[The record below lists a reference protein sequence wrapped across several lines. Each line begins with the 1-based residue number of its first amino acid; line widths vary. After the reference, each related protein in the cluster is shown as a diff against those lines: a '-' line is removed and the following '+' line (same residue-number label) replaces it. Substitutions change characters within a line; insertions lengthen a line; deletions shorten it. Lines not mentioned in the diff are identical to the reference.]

1 MHYKTRG
8 NTQRTRRAFDKEE
21 VEQIK
26 RRLRLDNNFFIGQ
39 FIPQKTEDWY
49 KIVDI
54 RNTDFTKIEDKERG
68 IKDLTISFRSQDK
81 EFNRFAYYKF
91 TWVLLEKEPMKF
103 GIDLREEI
111 SILMSEDI
119 VKCLYDSIVHYPAS
133 AAKKITATLD
143 TLNKQLTQSGKEVFI
158 YELLQNANDYPQK
171 Q

>member
-1 MHYKTRG
+1 MLEQIREGIDFNTFGFGKLAEFVEYLDFLEVFTDTSIAPPVKYVHYKTRG

-39 FIPQKTEDWY
+39 FIPQKTEGWY

-91 TWVLLEKEPMKF
+91 TWVLL
-103 GIDLREEI
+103 
-111 SILMSEDI
+111 
-119 VKCLYDSIVHYPAS
+119 
-133 AAKKITATLD
+133 
-143 TLNKQLTQSGKEVFI
+143 
-158 YELLQNANDYPQK
+158 
-171 Q
+171 